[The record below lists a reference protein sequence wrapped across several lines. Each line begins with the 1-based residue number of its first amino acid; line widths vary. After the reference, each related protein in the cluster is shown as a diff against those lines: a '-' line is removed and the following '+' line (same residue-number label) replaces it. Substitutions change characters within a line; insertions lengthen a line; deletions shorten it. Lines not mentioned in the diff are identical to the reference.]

1 MNFAIYLNGT
11 SSAGKTTL
19 TRALQNHYEIPLL
32 ATGIDL
38 LIRQM
43 LPQKLFLSGGNEQDF
58 YWVQE
63 VDSEGIEVPRLY
75 YGERAQKAY
84 LGLVAATVG
93 ILYSGNSVVIDD
105 VANPGKW
112 QVDLWRDALKE
123 FPSLFVGVHC
133 PLDVIEK
140 REKDRGDRPLLSA
153 RGQYDIV
160 HKDIEY
166 DLEVNT
172 HLESTEAIVAKI
184 KAAMEEKVLMISLKN
199 C

>member
-1 MNFAIYLNGT
+1 MPFAIYLNGT
-11 SSAGKTTL
+11 SSAGKTTI
-19 TRALQNHYEIPLL
+19 TRALQNFYDMPLL

-43 LPQKLFLSGGNEQDF
+43 LPEKLFLNDASEKDF

-63 VDSEGIEVPRLY
+63 VDSSGIEVPRLY
-75 YGERAQKAY
+75 YGERAQKTY

-112 QVDLWRDALKE
+112 QVDIWRDALKE
-123 FPSLFVGVHC
+123 FPAVFVGVHC
-133 PLDVIEK
+133 PLEIIEK

-153 RGQYDIV
+153 RGQYEIV

-172 HLESTEAIVAKI
+172 HTETTQAIVEKI
-184 KAAMEEKVLMISLKN
+184 AAAMEEKALMFR
-199 C
+199 